1 MSILS
6 KFKLNNKVAVV
17 TGGARGLGKAMAIG
31 FAEAGANV
39 VISDLLIDKAEKTA
53 HEIEKLGVKAI
64 AIKVDVTDEDD
75 VNKLVHDVVDKF
87 GKIDILLNNAG
98 ICINSPTEEMT
109 KKQWDDVINVNL
121 NGVFLCSKA
130 FGKEMIKNKKG
141 SIINVSSMSG
151 YIVNYPQLQIAYNTS
166 KAAVTHL
173 TKSLAAEWAKY
184 NIRVNGIAPGYM
196 RTEMTKKSISP
207 QDMSKY
213 FVEPTPM
220 KRIGEPEELQ
230 GAAVYLAS
238 EASSFMTGN
247 ILIIDG
253 GFIIY

>member
-1 MSILS
+1 MNILS
-6 KFKLNNKVAVV
+6 KFMLDNKVAVV
-17 TGGARGLGKAMAIG
+17 TGGSRGLGKAMAIG

-39 VISDLLIDKAEKTA
+39 VISALHINKAKITA
-53 HEIEKLGVKAI
+53 REIEKLGVKAI
-64 AIKVDVTDEDD
+64 AKEVDVTDEDE
-75 VNKLVHDVVDKF
+75 VNKLVHDVVNEF

-98 ICINSPTEEMT
+98 ICIDSHAEEMT

-141 SIINVSSMSG
+141 SIINICSISG
-151 YIVNYPQLQIAYNTS
+151 YIVNYPQRQIAYNTS
-166 KAAVTHL
+166 KAAVIHL

-196 RTEMTKKSISP
+196 RTEMTKKSIDP
-207 QDMSKY
+207 QDIKKY
-213 FVEPTPM
+213 FVAPTPM

-253 GFIIY
+253 GYTIY